1 MRREDDQE
9 LWDLLGKAATP
20 ALSPFFARNVVRKV
34 REENQSSG
42 NFFGWLRPRILVPA
56 AAFALAATFAGITLQ
71 QSVNNG
77 RGQENLPE
85 TLAALDPQDFEVVA
99 DLDDLIA
106 MEDENLW
113 DDDSLS
119 L

>member
-1 MRREDDQE
+1 MQREDDQE
-9 LWDLLGKAATP
+9 LWDLLGKAGTP
-20 ALSPFFARNVVRKV
+20 ALSPFFARNVVRQV
-34 REENQSSG
+34 RQERQSRVDL
-42 NFFGWLRPRILVPA
+42 FAFLRPKILVPA

-71 QSVNNG
+71 RSMNDRAPDNV
-77 RGQENLPE
+77 PE
-85 TLAALDPQDFEVVA
+85 TLAAIDPQDFEVVA

-113 DDDSLS
+113 DDESLS

>member
-1 MRREDDQE
+1 MKREDDQE

-20 ALSPFFARNVVRKV
+20 ALSPFFARNVVRQV
-34 REENQSSG
+34 REETQSRGS
-42 NFFGWLRPRILVPA
+42 FFGWLRPTILVPA

-71 QSVNNG
+71 RSVND
-77 RGQENLPE
+77 RAQENLPD
-85 TLAALDPQDFEVVA
+85 TVAAIDPQDFEVVA

>member
-1 MRREDDQE
+1 MKREDDQE

-20 ALSPFFARNVVRKV
+20 ALSPFFARNVVRQV
-34 REENQSSG
+34 RQESQSRSD
-42 NFFGWLRPRILVPA
+42 FFAWLRPRILLPA

-71 QSVNNG
+71 RSVNDPA
-77 RGQENLPE
+77 QDNLPE
-85 TLAALDPQDFEVVA
+85 TLAAIDPQDYEVVA

-106 MEDENLW
+106 MEDDNLW

>member
-1 MRREDDQE
+1 MKREDDQE

-20 ALSPFFARNVVRKV
+20 ALSPFFARNVVRQV
-34 REENQSSG
+34 REESQTPRD
-42 NFFGWLRPRILVPA
+42 FFAWLRPKIVVPA
-56 AAFALAATFAGITLQ
+56 AAFAVAATFAGITLQ
-71 QSVNNG
+71 RSVNDRTQDNP
-77 RGQENLPE
+77 PE

-106 MEDENLW
+106 MEDDNLW

>member
-1 MRREDDQE
+1 MKREDDQE

-20 ALSPFFARNVVRKV
+20 ALSPFFARNVVRQV
-34 REENQSSG
+34 REEGDSRRNLFS
-42 NFFGWLRPRILVPA
+42 WLRPRVVVPA
-56 AAFALAATFAGITLQ
+56 AAFAVALMLAGTTLQ
-71 QSVNNG
+71 RSING
-77 RGQENLPE
+77 TPQDNLPE
-85 TLAALDPQDFEVVA
+85 TLAAIDPQDFEVVA

-106 MEDENLW
+106 LEDDNLW